1 MVLNTYDM
9 GFIAA
14 ESGSDPVEVLTYTNT
29 GHWRGFPTETECV
42 QVTSLSCEFLLS
54 KFSGKKKKKKV
65 SKSRFRLLKIQVLII
80 IPHLTKGGGVL
91 CYTLRLWPIFFK
103 LCIGIGYRGGVE
115 WDFKWAKFV

>member
-42 QVTSLSCEFLLS
+42 QVTSLSCGFLLS
-54 KFSGKKKKKKV
+54 TFSEKKKKKSFKE
-65 SKSRFRLLKIQVLII
+65 SIS
-80 IPHLTKGGGVL
+80 LT
-91 CYTLRLWPIFFK
+91 
-103 LCIGIGYRGGVE
+103 
-115 WDFKWAKFV
+115 